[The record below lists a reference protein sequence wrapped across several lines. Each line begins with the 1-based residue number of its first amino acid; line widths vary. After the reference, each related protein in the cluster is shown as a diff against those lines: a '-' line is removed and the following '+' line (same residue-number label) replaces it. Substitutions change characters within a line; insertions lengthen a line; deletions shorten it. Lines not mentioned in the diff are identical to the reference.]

1 MSKVSIILPIYKVE
15 KYLTKCLDSLINQ
28 TLSDIE
34 IICIDDCSPDNSIR
48 ILREYALKDERIKI
62 INLKENIGAAGA
74 RNKGL
79 EVAKGEYLGFVDP
92 DDYID
97 LNFYEELYK
106 KALEDGADIVK
117 AEIITIE
124 PNGKKFKSDLNK
136 QIISFGKF
144 SFSYEWCS
152 AIYKTKFIKENNIV
166 FPLGQKNGEDSIFL
180 FKCILN
186 TEKISFIND
195 THYNY
200 IRREN
205 SLDYGK
211 IDIGSIK
218 SIIKAREIILDELN
232 NSSLFEANKELY
244 INVFYMCYISLF
256 YPASKNDSMEAK
268 TLCAQSFINLFYTC
282 KDIQKLKEKLYKLP
296 VLIKQIE
303 KKDVQSLTQDL
314 LKYQTREKYAA
325 MNLIQMHKNKT
336 QKS

>member
-117 AEIITIE
+117 AEIITI
-124 PNGKKFKSDLNK
+124 
-136 QIISFGKF
+136 
-144 SFSYEWCS
+144 
-152 AIYKTKFIKENNIV
+152 
-166 FPLGQKNGEDSIFL
+166 
-180 FKCILN
+180 
-186 TEKISFIND
+186 
-195 THYNY
+195 
-200 IRREN
+200 R
-205 SLDYGK
+205 
-211 IDIGSIK
+211 
-218 SIIKAREIILDELN
+218 
-232 NSSLFEANKELY
+232 
-244 INVFYMCYISLF
+244 
-256 YPASKNDSMEAK
+256 
-268 TLCAQSFINLFYTC
+268 
-282 KDIQKLKEKLYKLP
+282 
-296 VLIKQIE
+296 
-303 KKDVQSLTQDL
+303 
-314 LKYQTREKYAA
+314 YA
-325 MNLIQMHKNKT
+325 
-336 QKS
+336 